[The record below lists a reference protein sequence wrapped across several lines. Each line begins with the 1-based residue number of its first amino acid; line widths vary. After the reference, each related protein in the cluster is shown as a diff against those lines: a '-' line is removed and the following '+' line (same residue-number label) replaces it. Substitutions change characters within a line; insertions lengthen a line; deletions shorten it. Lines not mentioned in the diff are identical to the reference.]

1 MRNWSLK
8 ERYSTFAL
16 APFALGGLR
25 IVSGLLFLQHGMQ
38 KLFLWPVS
46 EHHPGPVPLL
56 SVVGVAGILEFFG
69 GMAVALGLRTR
80 AVAFVLSGEMAVAY
94 WGIHFPAGLH
104 MKDGILPVV
113 NQGDLAILFC
123 FVFLYIFFA
132 GPGAWSI
139 EKSIRKIF

>member
-1 MRNWSLK
+1 MRGWSPK
-8 ERYSTFAL
+8 EHYSR
-16 APFALGGLR
+16 FALGALR

-38 KLFLWPVS
+38 KLFLWPIS
-46 EHHPGPVPLL
+46 EHHPGPVSLL
-56 SVVGVAGILEFFG
+56 SVAGVAGILEFFG
-69 GMAVALGLRTR
+69 GMAVTLGLRTR

-104 MKDGILPVV
+104 MKDGFLPVV

-139 EKSIRKIF
+139 EKVIRKTH

>member
-1 MRNWSLK
+1 MRSWSLK
-8 ERYSTFAL
+8 EHCS
-16 APFALGGLR
+16 PFALGALR

-38 KLFLWPVS
+38 KLFLWPIS
-46 EHHPGPVPLL
+46 EHHPGPVSLL
-56 SVVGVAGILEFFG
+56 SVAGVAGILEFFG

-94 WGIHFPAGLH
+94 WGIHFRAGLH
-104 MKDGILPVV
+104 MRDGILPVV

-139 EKSIRKIF
+139 EKVIRKTY